1 MTSLQD
7 RDELRQKREEFIR
20 EWQLTE
26 KASERIAG
34 ILLIFAGA
42 LVIVFDKPADQFTL
56 LAIALA
62 LAGGFTMI
70 FRSRR
75 PADMRKP
82 LAYIRSEVFGNRAL
96 MALLGAIVGIWQGIV
111 QDRFLFL
118 LVGGLLVLVTIWYRW
133 RQQRVRHFDSLFPKT
148 LLKIEEEKSDE

>member
-1 MTSLQD
+1 MTLLQD

-34 ILLIFAGA
+34 IILIFAGA
-42 LVIVFDKPADQFTL
+42 LVIVFDKPADQFTI

-62 LAGGFTMI
+62 ISGGFTMI

-75 PADMRKP
+75 PTDMRKP

-96 MALLGAIVGIWQGIV
+96 MASLGAILGVWQGIV

-133 RQQRVRHFDSLFPKT
+133 RERRVQHFDSLFPKK
-148 LLKIEEEKSDE
+148 LLAIEEETSNE